1 MFRIVVCED
10 ENIFRS
16 FLVEAISN
24 IFIEKSIDVEIIEY
38 SSGEAL
44 FDKYPENVDIFFLDI
59 EMSELSGMDVA
70 KKIRE
75 LDTNVEI
82 IFTTAVSGYLEQGY
96 EVRAYRYLI
105 KPFEKE
111 DLKRHLLAC
120 ISDVLS
126 KQENYLV
133 LEDKGILYKIDIDK
147 ITYIEV
153 LQRNITVHTLDDK
166 YTIKMSISNIE
177 KKLKNYNFYRSHRS
191 YLINLKYVQSISSNM
206 AIVNNDE
213 VPISRYRIA
222 NFKLKLVHMLGAT
235 LC

>member
-16 FLVEAISN
+16 FLVEAISDV
-24 IFIEKSIDVEIIEY
+24 FIEKSIDLEIMEY

-44 FDKYPENVDIFFLDI
+44 FDNYPENIDIFFLDI
-59 EMSELSGMDVA
+59 EMNKLSGMDVA
-70 KKIRE
+70 KKLRE
-75 LDTNVEI
+75 HDTNVEI

-105 KPFEKE
+105 KPFEKD

-120 ISDVLS
+120 ISDILS
-126 KQENYLV
+126 KRENYLV
-133 LEDKGILYKIDIDK
+133 LEGKGILYKIDIDN

-213 VPISRYRIA
+213 VPISRYRIE
-222 NFKLKLVHMLGAT
+222 NFKLKLVNTLGAT